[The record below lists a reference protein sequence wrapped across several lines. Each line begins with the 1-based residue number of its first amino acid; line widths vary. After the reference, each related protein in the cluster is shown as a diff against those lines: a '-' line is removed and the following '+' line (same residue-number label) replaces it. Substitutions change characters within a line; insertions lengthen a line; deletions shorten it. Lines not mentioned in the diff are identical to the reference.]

1 MSSHGIFKNI
11 FLLNTSFVIKW
22 KTRKV
27 YENWTQNLLFWLDN
41 LFQDL
46 TYLQSSNMIY
56 LTHSMG
62 NKFSSFS
69 KCEQWYINSQQ
80 KFAFSLKAKV

>member
-1 MSSHGIFKNI
+1 M
-11 FLLNTSFVIKW
+11 FLLNTSFVIRS
-22 KTRKV
+22 KTRKG
-27 YENWTQNLLFWLDN
+27 YGNDTQNLLFWLDN

-46 TYLQSSNMIY
+46 TYPQSSNMIY

-69 KCEQWYINSQQ
+69 KCEQWYINS
-80 KFAFSLKAKV
+80 